1 MSKSVIILICAV
13 LCALSNGAAQ
23 VDSLFYITGGRGM
36 VPCKDGSFIGGMVSC
51 RGPMLNLISDW
62 CPKPVLTRSWDGG
75 KTWTPEN
82 VDIPDHSPSGVVRL
96 RNGDL
101 LTSYNRWDDGF
112 LRSSDNGLT
121 WSVDTDTTQLL
132 QGGWSSLDLI
142 RDFRGMLYWRSGS
155 VLLSSIDEGKHVV
168 AVRGASTRQG
178 FYVLPPNGTLVTYLL
193 GSYSFSYGNVD
204 ISYDHGRSWDM
215 SLHGYERNDSS
226 LIVDRL
232 GVVRDTLVVGVRLFR
247 KNLDLSKQTWYH
259 QEQTRNWLPGI
270 SLGYDYEVEI
280 LLDSAGAIWSR
291 PGMIG
296 VLRPGDSL
304 TRFLYGTYG
313 TDSLKH
319 IPWGSDS
326 TMLFGYTGV
335 YGFFYDLDGN
345 VHAHG
350 LPYLF
355 PTDKPRPVSR
365 LDRLYTCNGVQ
376 YVVGGRAISNVQIDA
391 ARSLNAELS
400 FSVTPNNRLVT
411 IDVVAIDSLQPMY
424 VAMTVDDSVLGRQW
438 FYDSVGV
445 GIPNPSV
452 MVTQKG
458 SISNLNCTWPDGP
471 FMWYKDGEPLKHTG
485 IGYNGEA
492 NVLRATPGTYKVRGR
507 TRYGCVVESNDVVVA
522 TTGVDESV
530 DAKQGYRVW
539 YRGETGIEVEWDP
552 SLPSPSSITVTDAIG
567 REIANRTGLHD
578 GRETIFIGDTIGVAF
593 VTLEFAEGTRTYGVL
608 CLP

>member
-1 MSKSVIILICAV
+1 
-13 LCALSNGAAQ
+13 
-23 VDSLFYITGGRGM
+23 
-36 VPCKDGSFIGGMVSC
+36 
-51 RGPMLNLISDW
+51 
-62 CPKPVLTRSWDGG
+62 
-75 KTWTPEN
+75 
-82 VDIPDHSPSGVVRL
+82 
-96 RNGDL
+96 
-101 LTSYNRWDDGF
+101 
-112 LRSSDNGLT
+112 
-121 WSVDTDTTQLL
+121 
-132 QGGWSSLDLI
+132 
-142 RDFRGMLYWRSGS
+142 
-155 VLLSSIDEGKHVV
+155 
-168 AVRGASTRQG
+168 
-178 FYVLPPNGTLVTYLL
+178 
-193 GSYSFSYGNVD
+193 
-204 ISYDHGRSWDM
+204 
-215 SLHGYERNDSS
+215 
-226 LIVDRL
+226 
-232 GVVRDTLVVGVRLFR
+232 
-247 KNLDLSKQTWYH
+247 
-259 QEQTRNWLPGI
+259 
-270 SLGYDYEVEI
+270 
-280 LLDSAGAIWSR
+280 
-291 PGMIG
+291 MIG

-391 ARSLNAELS
+391 TRSMNAELT
-400 FSVTPNNRLVT
+400 FSVTPNKRLVT
-411 IDVVAIDSLQPMY
+411 IDVVAVDSLQPMY

-458 SISNLNCTWPDGP
+458 SVSNLNCTWPDGP
-471 FMWYKDGEPLKHTG
+471 IMWYKDGEPLKHTG

-492 NVLRATPGTYKVRGR
+492 NVLRAKPGTYKVRGR
-507 TRYGCVVESNDVVVA
+507 TRYGCVVESNDVVVT

-530 DAKQGYRVW
+530 DANQGYRVW

-567 REIANRTGLHD
+567 REIANRTGIHD
-578 GRETIFIGDTIGVAF
+578 GHETIFVGEMIGVAF
-593 VTLEFAEGTRTYGVL
+593 VTLNFAGSKRTFGVL